1 VSDAKPQAES
11 RDPGHANASRAD
23 ASQDGPAAATTR
35 DRVLLVVFWA
45 WAAILVVATLAQLC
59 GWDGLLDA
67 LDVKRWFAK

>member
-1 VSDAKPQAES
+1 VSDAKPHADS
-11 RDPGHANASRAD
+11 RDPGHAD

-45 WAAILVVATLAQLC
+45 WAAVLVVVTLAQLC